1 LKGEFGFLTDLFGK
15 VLMAYHH
22 GGNADYVIERD
33 DGYVDECDALEYFIE
48 YEEWPQ
54 HERDALVWAKGG
66 VLDVGCGA
74 GRVTLWLQERG
85 HEAVGID
92 LSPLAIEVSRARGVS
107 DCRVM
112 DARRLDFPEGH
123 FDTAIMFGNNLGIGG
138 DIPETRRMLE
148 GLHRVTNDDG
158 IIIASTLDPLK
169 TDNPAHL
176 SYHEINRRRGKP
188 PGLVNIRI
196 GFRGEYGDWFELLF
210 VTEDELVEIL
220 ETTGWTMERIY
231 WSEGA
236 TYTAIL
242 TKEPRY

>member
-1 LKGEFGFLTDLFGK
+1 
-15 VLMAYHH
+15 M
-22 GGNADYVIERD
+22 IERD

-138 DIPETRRMLE
+138 
-148 GLHRVTNDDG
+148 
-158 IIIASTLDPLK
+158 
-169 TDNPAHL
+169 
-176 SYHEINRRRGKP
+176 
-188 PGLVNIRI
+188 
-196 GFRGEYGDWFELLF
+196 
-210 VTEDELVEIL
+210 
-220 ETTGWTMERIY
+220 
-231 WSEGA
+231 
-236 TYTAIL
+236 
-242 TKEPRY
+242 